1 MKLTAY
7 TDDTIEAIALK
18 IDSMLD
24 SIADLESDI
33 MDLVDDDQ
41 HAIFHYIDDL
51 RLEIDE
57 LCGYLADGGS

>member
-18 IDSMLD
+18 IDNMLD

-33 MDLVDDDQ
+33 MNLVDDDQ

>member
-7 TDDTIEAIALK
+7 TNDTIEAIALK

-24 SIADLESDI
+24 SITNLESDI

-41 HAIFHYIDDL
+41 HEIFHYIDDL
-51 RLEIDE
+51 QLEIDE
-57 LCGYLADGGS
+57 LYGYLADGGS